1 MNNIFISGR
10 LTADPTVRNFGE
22 RSVTEF
28 TVATDRRFKG
38 QDGQKQTDF
47 FRVRAWNKLGEYCG
61 KYLSKG
67 RSVALFGELQARTY
81 TANDGTTRMSLDV
94 NADQVDFLGDKPKE
108 EKKEEKAEDFFDI
121 VNSQDIPF

>member
-10 LTADPTVRNFGE
+10 LTADPAVRNFGE

-38 QDGQKQTDF
+38 QDGQKQTDV

-81 TANDGTTRMSLDV
+81 TANDGSTRMSLDV
-94 NADQVDFLGDKPKE
+94 VADQVDFLGDKPKQE

-121 VNSQDIPF
+121 NSQDIPF

>member
-10 LTADPTVRNFGE
+10 LTADPVQKNFGE

-47 FRVRAWNKLGEYCG
+47 FRIRAWNKLGEYCA
-61 KYLSKG
+61 KYLAKG

-81 TANDGTTRMSLDV
+81 TANDGSTRMSLDV
-94 NADQVDFLGDKPKE
+94 NADQVDFLGDRPKE

-121 VNSQDIPF
+121 NSQDIPF